1 MGKILIRK
9 KFSFLLFF
17 LFVCLLA
24 SPILGKSHLE
34 LANEYAEQS
43 DRFFQEAVNEYNLAL
58 NEPGS
63 NPSEVR
69 FLLGKLYYQHGK
81 YVGAIEHLS
90 EIYKKERDNF
100 AAARLLALSHFMRG
114 DYTEA
119 LAVFDRF
126 EESGDDEFLY
136 FYGQT
141 CEKQNLFDQAIKIYE
156 KISGKEYKT
165 LASQRITAINAQV
178 GVAKVDEI
186 EDDLVRGLIENAP
199 GQEEYPNAGAI
210 ILLDEQKFEI
220 LSDYTAT
227 DEAHF
232 LVKILNDRGKH
243 YGEVELDY
251 DSTYESVELE
261 YARTVRPDGTIIPVG
276 EKHIRD
282 VSKYLNYPLYSNARV
297 RIISM
302 PEVTAGSIIE
312 YKAKWYIKK
321 LINKKDFSHHYGIQG
336 YEPYLN
342 QKLSVVVPID
352 YQFSFRSYNPGYT
365 DYNVDFVP
373 EIREVGNKRTYVWEF
388 KNAPEIIMEP
398 SMPPWQEIVP
408 SLALSSFKS
417 WDDIYEWWWSLAKDK
432 IEVDKEIRREV
443 RELTKGKETQEEK
456 VRAIY
461 HWVASKVR
469 YVAIEYGQAG
479 FEPHSAIEIF
489 KNKYGDCKD
498 QAMLLIAMLKCCGVS
513 AYPVLIGTRG
523 CWVLDEEFPI
533 LTFNHAIVSANV
545 DGKPLFL
552 DPTAETASFGDLPPS
567 DQDRKVFVF
576 YEKKGKIERTP
587 LLPAEHNRVSK
598 KMEIRIDYDET
609 ISATREVK
617 TFGMYDQ
624 GQRAWLKYTK
634 PVLVEEELKEK
645 ISTITPG
652 GELLDYR
659 ISDLENLNLPVE
671 IWMEFKGPKFLTRA
685 GKNRLL
691 PKFGSLSASLVSRKT
706 RNFPLDFQALNE
718 EITEIKVKLPS
729 NLTVKYL
736 PPPILRETPWFNY
749 VYAYA
754 FSEGLVSFEEKLIN
768 KKRSVSLKEY
778 QEFKEIYEELAR
790 ETDEQVILEELPQ

>member
-1 MGKILIRK
+1 MIRK

-81 YVGAIEHLS
+81 YGEAIEHLS

-119 LAVFDRF
+119 LAIFDRF

-408 SLALSSFKS
+408 SLALSSFES
-417 WDDIYEWWWSLAKDK
+417 WDDIYEWWWSVAKDK
-432 IEVDKEIRREV
+432 IEVGKEIRKEV

-456 VRAIY
+456 ARAIY

-498 QAMLLIAMLKCCGVS
+498 QAMLLIAMLKCCGIS

-523 CWVLDEEFPI
+523 CWVLDEEFPV
-533 LTFNHAIVSANV
+533 LTFNHAIVAAKV
-545 DGKPLFL
+545 DGKALFL

-609 ISATREVK
+609 ISATREIK

-718 EITEIKVKLPS
+718 DVTEIKVKLPS

-754 FSEGLVSFEEKLIN
+754 FSEGLISFEEKLIN
-768 KKRSVSLKEY
+768 KKRSISLEEY

-790 ETDEQVILEELPQ
+790 ETDEQVILEELPE